1 MDVGC
6 RIGLLYFLSVYLP
19 RRGKPIYKKRRS
31 FHPYRP
37 ALVFLK
43 LFRWSICI
51 KYAHGNRNQ
60 PFWVVGFLVARRLNY
75 DHTAPLMFFGAF
87 LARASSTQTDTRRHI
102 PRRWP
107 FWTSRSCFTVIIR
120 RKERN
125 KTQTKIFDAAIL
137 KKIKRRFGFCA
148 SVINHFISLFSPF
161 SHHVQNKPR
170 YNYVKIIRIKNI

>member
-137 KKIKRRFGFCA
+137 KKIC
-148 SVINHFISLFSPF
+148 SVSAL
-161 SHHVQNKPR
+161 QW
-170 YNYVKIIRIKNI
+170 